1 MLASGIVV
9 YVVFIIY
16 IMQDLTYIYH
26 APTEDVPV
34 VGFLAFLLQ
43 QGEAWDI
50 RCLEADARDY
60 HAQQYAR
67 MHPTVALQ
75 QELQWWMDVVND
87 ERLDTLPNRDE
98 LLESGLTYL
107 QWRVYEQITPLSHS
121 EMLNAEMTIRIDEN
135 HGIYKLGY
143 SLGVFEHSTPEPLH
157 IIHGF
162 PAQLLT
168 YAACTTMDAY
178 IRQVDIA
185 DPIAWV
191 DSILGWLESP
201 AVIMMCHIQFAIPD
215 VYQLYDAYLSGA
227 KAQWEANNHLRYQ
240 SGIPQMR
247 YFMTRLLEQTKSEC
261 DDAIRDLLP
270 YLSEKQHAAFM
281 RYLTECQQYIQ
292 DRITTKRK
300 ERSDELCQYYGV
312 NGVGKSRHIVTRE
325 LREAATHPT
334 NPAVE
339 LARVVRR
346 LQSQRA
352 LVADLRP
359 LTRFIAT
366 INKAFGTN
374 IKYDSFSKHFRN

>member
-1 MLASGIVV
+1 
-9 YVVFIIY
+9 
-16 IMQDLTYIYH
+16 
-26 APTEDVPV
+26 
-34 VGFLAFLLQ
+34 
-43 QGEAWDI
+43 
-50 RCLEADARDY
+50 
-60 HAQQYAR
+60 
-67 MHPTVALQ
+67 
-75 QELQWWMDVVND
+75 
-87 ERLDTLPNRDE
+87 
-98 LLESGLTYL
+98 
-107 QWRVYEQITPLSHS
+107 
-121 EMLNAEMTIRIDEN
+121 
-135 HGIYKLGY
+135 
-143 SLGVFEHSTPEPLH
+143 
-157 IIHGF
+157 
-162 PAQLLT
+162 
-168 YAACTTMDAY
+168 MDAY
-178 IRQVDIA
+178 IRQLDIA

-201 AVIMMCHIQFAIPD
+201 AVIMLCHIQFAIPD
-215 VYQLYDAYLSGA
+215 VYQLYDAYLSAA
-227 KAQWEANNHLRYQ
+227 KAQEEAYNHLRYQ

-247 YFMTRLLEQTKSEC
+247 YFMTRLLEQTQSEC

-270 YLSEKQHAAFM
+270 YLSEKQHAAFV

-300 ERSDELCQYYGV
+300 ERSDELCQYYDV
-312 NGVGKSRHIVTRE
+312 NVVGKSRHIVTRE

-366 INKAFGTN
+366 INKTFGAK